1 MDAYDKCTNLGKKN
15 LADSVATYGR
25 GGELFRPPTY
35 SAAEVMPPLLHPKEH
50 EISNTEYPLI
60 PSLYKRPKS
69 KKAAVYQTI
78 TGNAKQRRAWNFV
91 F

>member
-1 MDAYDKCTNLGKKN
+1 MYQLREKN

-35 SAAEVMPPLLHPKEH
+35 SAGEVTPPLLHPKWHDEH
-50 EISNTEYPLI
+50 YISNTEYPLI

-78 TGNAKQRRAWNFV
+78 TGNAKQRKAWSFV
-91 F
+91 FLFQ

>member
-1 MDAYDKCTNLGKKN
+1 MYQLGGKI
-15 LADSVATYGR
+15 LPIV
-25 GGELFRPPTY
+25 LPPMVEAENFSDHPRID
-35 SAAEVMPPLLHPKEH
+35 SAAEVIPPLLHPKWHEEH

-69 KKAAVYQTI
+69 KMAAVYQMI
-78 TGNAKQRRAWNFV
+78 TGNAEQRRAWSFV